1 MAVSDRR
8 QRQFEQRE
16 ADLLAIAQSVV
27 ADHGCHALSI
37 DKVAA
42 RFEYSRATVYLHFD
56 NKADVLTALAAK
68 ALEHQFGAC
77 ERALLQPW
85 RTRER
90 LLSIL
95 VIHAESIRLRPHLI
109 GVNQLLYDRRLID
122 EANPARREELA
133 KQRARAYA
141 LAEALVREA
150 WSCGDLT
157 PPPRPEPAA
166 VLLPVWSLIVG
177 GGTILADP
185 AGVWRSRL
193 GDPHPVL
200 LQGFHDLLD
209 GMSWRPLS
217 DDWDYHASAARIL
230 GLVRSESL
238 LEGWNSGPG
247 DPNS

>member
-1 MAVSDRR
+1 MTASDRR

-16 ADLLAIAQSVV
+16 ADLLAIAECVV
-27 ADHGCHALSI
+27 AEHGCHALSI
-37 DKVAA
+37 DKLAA

-77 ERALLQPW
+77 ERALAQPW

-95 VIHAESIRLRPHLI
+95 VIHAESIRRRPHLI
-109 GVNQLLYDRRLID
+109 TVNQLLYDRRLID
-122 EANPARREELA
+122 EASPARRDELSN
-133 KQRARAYA
+133 QRARAYA

-157 PPPRPEPAA
+157 PPPSPEPAA
-166 VLLPVWSLIVG
+166 VLLPAWSLIVG

-193 GDPHPVL
+193 GDPLPTL
-200 LQGFHDLLD
+200 LRGFHDLLD
-209 GMSWRPLS
+209 GMAWCPRSA
-217 DDWDYHASAARIL
+217 DWDYPASAARIQAL
-230 GLVRSESL
+230 IETESL
-238 LEGWNSGPG
+238 LEVWNPPPEI
-247 DPNS
+247 PNT